1 MSQSPVVIEQR
12 IAAGSQFNEVIPT
25 TAPVDDKAIRKFPQD
40 TVGGLF
46 EFDFTGPDASFV
58 TYQIDQVFVDFGDAA
73 PGEVSIINSDTPT
86 PKRVVLASLP
96 AGGTFLRVDP
106 IKLAWDEKL
115 VLKTTGATVALYA
128 RVQASPGRV
137 KQE

>member
-1 MSQSPVVIEQR
+1 VSQSPVVIEQSVS
-12 IAAGSQFNEVIPT
+12 AGGQFTEAIPT
-25 TAPVDDKAIRKFPQD
+25 TTPVDDKAIRKFPVD

-46 EFDFTGPDASFV
+46 DFDFTGPDASFV

-73 PGEVSIINSDTPT
+73 PGEVSIINSDPV

-115 VLKTTGATVALYA
+115 VLKTTGATAALYA

>member
-1 MSQSPVVIEQR
+1 MAQTPVVIEQR
-12 IAAGSQFNEVIPT
+12 INAGQQFNESLPST
-25 TAPVDDKAIRKFPQD
+25 TPVDAMAIRKFPVSNQ
-40 TVGGLF
+40 GGLF
-46 EFDFTGPDASFV
+46 DFDFTGPDASFV

-73 PGEVSIINSDTPT
+73 PGEVSIINSDAI

-106 IKLAWDEKL
+106 IMLAWDEKL
-115 VLKTTGATVALYA
+115 VLKTTGATLVLYA
-128 RVQASPGRV
+128 RVQASPRRI

>member
-1 MSQSPVVIEQR
+1 MAQTPVVIEQR
-12 IAAGSQFNEVIPT
+12 INAGQQFNETLPST
-25 TAPVDDKAIRKFPQD
+25 TPADAKAIRKFPASNQ
-40 TVGGLF
+40 GGLF
-46 EFDFTGPDASFV
+46 VFDFAGPDASFV

-73 PGEVSIINSDTPT
+73 PGEVSIINSDGP
-86 PKRVVLASLP
+86 PKRVVLATLP

-115 VLKTTGATVALYA
+115 VLKTTGATLALYA
-128 RVQASPGRV
+128 RVQASPMRI

>member
-1 MSQSPVVIEQR
+1 MAQTPVVIEQS
-12 IAAGSQFNEVIPT
+12 INAGQQFNETLPST
-25 TAPVDDKAIRKFPQD
+25 TPADSKAIRKFPVANQ
-40 TVGGLF
+40 GGLF
-46 EFDFTGPDASFV
+46 EFDFSGPDASFV

-73 PGEVSIINSDTPT
+73 PGEVSIINSDGV

-96 AGGTFLRVDP
+96 VGGTFLRVDP